1 MSILSQMGIDDDGL
15 SSDSSSPIITFVP
28 VVRTVDMS
36 YIAGLPQYA
45 IQVGCVKDDIHYG
58 ATGTTLDY
66 FALFEMLQADG
77 YDPLSPLRG
86 SKARQNIGQEITAQI
101 IRGGKRKSRQ
111 ALDIR
116 SRLNSIGRKLC
127 DFARDYIY
135 GALTVPSFSGD
146 GGSLVKQPLARETI
160 RKREVLSD
168 KGKASYDGEAGID
181 EPLMETGALRKAI
194 KYRLVRIA
202 DIGQAYIDKMSK
214 SVAKARKK
222 MRGRALSAKETRA
235 VLSRKSKEEQ
245 LADAAA
251 KRTANLQREIADV
264 KRGKALSASA
274 IKEREKRFSQYY
286 DRYRAALTFMRE
298 GVRVINGR
306 KQYFDPADKPAVLQM
321 LRQIE
326 TEVRRLG
333 YSEDDIKEF
342 RE

>member
-1 MSILSQMGIDDDGL
+1 MTILSQIGVDDDGL
-15 SSDSSSPIITFVP
+15 STNSDSPIITFVP
-28 VVRTVDMS
+28 IVRTVDMS

-45 IQVGCVKDDIHYG
+45 IQVGCIDDNIHHG
-58 ATGTTLDY
+58 ATGTSLDY
-66 FALFEMLQADG
+66 FALFEMLQSDG
-77 YDPLSPLRG
+77 YDPLFPLRG
-86 SKARQNIGQEITAQI
+86 DKARLNIGREITTQI
-101 IRGGKRKSRQ
+101 IRGGKRKGRM

-116 SRLNSIGRKLC
+116 SRLNKIGRKLC
-127 DFARDYIY
+127 DFARDYVY

-146 GGSLVKQPLARETI
+146 GGSLVKTPLARGTI

-168 KGKASYDGEAGID
+168 KGKAAYEGEAGID

-194 KYRLVRIA
+194 KYRLVRIS
-202 DIGQAYIDKMSK
+202 DIGQAYIENMSK
-214 SVAKARKK
+214 AVAKARKR
-222 MRGRALSAKETRA
+222 MRGKWASARETREI
-235 VLSRKSKEEQ
+235 LSRKSKDEQ
-245 LADAAA
+245 LADAAV

-264 KRGKALSASA
+264 KRGKKLSSSA
-274 IKEREKRFSQYY
+274 VKEREKRFSQYY
-286 DRYRAALTFMRE
+286 DRYRAALTFMRT